1 MDSIYLKRY
10 QAVRL
15 LGEGPSGRAYLARQI
30 DLARPVVVKVIHE
43 TLAADPNFRE
53 RFARET
59 APMARFQHPFAV
71 SLYDASLEDPLGP
84 CLVMEYVRG
93 LTLDQLVKENK
104 GRLGVGRVHRLLGQ
118 LCDVLQAAHDQGL
131 AHGNLKP
138 SNVIVVEPDSPYE
151 KIKVAEFGM
160 ARLIKASD
168 ELTVMSDES
177 SASQVASAPGVKISD
192 EFKVTSEES
201 SVTSEEEQGR
211 ELHSPLITHHSSLI
225 TSYMSPEQIRGESPD
240 FASDMFSL
248 GVILFELLTGTLPTR
263 SSETADQTPGSG
275 ILRGSPT
282 ALPRSLEAVLFGC
295 LERDPNQRIGSP
307 RELAELFGA
316 ALAQLQRQQA
326 KGNAKA
332 AMKKAAASP
341 PLGDASMRRLDPDQ
355 LVIDSQA
362 VVYHLQAYMPHSIA
376 EHKLRGFVQ
385 DAGGELLE
393 SIPGLIRVRLGDEET
408 KYELKK
414 GFFSWFDRR
423 TGLIEMYL
431 RIRPA
436 DQDRLNMVSLTVLMR
451 SMDGNPPDD
460 PDWRARCGD
469 IAQDL
474 RGYLMAQDVQPP
486 KQKAGDLYEGGR
498 TRHL

>member
-10 QAVRL
+10 QTVRL
-15 LGEGPSGRAYLARQI
+15 LGEGPTGRAYLAQQI
-30 DLARPVVVKVIHE
+30 DLARSVVVKVINE
-43 TLAADPNFRE
+43 SLAADPGFHE

-59 APMARFQHPFAV
+59 APMAAFQHPYAV
-71 SLYDASLEDPLGP
+71 SLYDASLDDPLGP

-104 GRLGVGRVHRLLGQ
+104 GRLGAGRVYRLLVQ

-138 SNVIVVEPDSPYE
+138 SNIIVVEPDSPYE

-160 ARLIKASD
+160 ARLVKSGEWRVASGEKKAG
-168 ELTVMSDES
+168 ES
-177 SASQVASAPGVKISD
+177 SLA
-192 EFKVTSEES
+192 
-201 SVTSEEEQGR
+201 R
-211 ELHSPLITHHSSLI
+211 LHSSLA
-225 TSYMSPEQIRGESPD
+225 TPYMSPEQLEGESPD
-240 FASDMFSL
+240 SASDIFSL
-248 GVILFELLTGTLPTR
+248 GVILFELLTGTLPAR
-263 SSETADQTPGSG
+263 SSETKDETPGSG
-275 ILRGSPT
+275 ILRASPT

-295 LERDPNQRIGSP
+295 LERDSKQRIGSP

-316 ALAQLQRQQA
+316 ALAQHQRRRA
-326 KGNAKA
+326 RAASKA
-332 AMKKAAASP
+332 AGAKTAAKLP
-341 PLGDASMRRLDPDQ
+341 VEDASLRHRHLDQ
-355 LVIDSQA
+355 MVIDSQA
-362 VVYHLQAYMPHSIA
+362 VVYHLEAYMPHTIA

-423 TGLIEMYL
+423 TGQIEMYL
-431 RIRPA
+431 RVRA
-436 DQDRLNMVSLTVLMR
+436 VDHDRLNTILLTVFLR
-451 SMDGNPPDD
+451 SLDGNSPDD
-460 PDWRARCGD
+460 PDWQARCSR

-474 RGYLMAQDVQPP
+474 RGYLMAQDVQP
-486 KQKAGDLYEGGR
+486 KQPSGNVHEGPGR

>member
-10 QAVRL
+10 QTVRL
-15 LGEGPSGRAYLARQI
+15 LGEGPTGRAYLAQQI
-30 DLARPVVVKVIHE
+30 DLARSVVVKVINE
-43 TLAADPNFRE
+43 SLAADPGFRE
-53 RFARET
+53 RFARDT
-59 APMARFQHPFAV
+59 APMAAFQHPYAV
-71 SLYDASLEDPLGP
+71 SLYDASLDDPLGP
-84 CLVMEYVRG
+84 CLIMEYVRG

-104 GRLGVGRVHRLLGQ
+104 GRLGVGRVYRLLGQ

-160 ARLIKASD
+160 ARLVRRV
-168 ELTVMSDES
+168 E
-177 SASQVASAPGVKISD
+177 
-192 EFKVTSEES
+192 
-201 SVTSEEEQGR
+201 GR
-211 ELHSPLITHHSSLI
+211 ETRGESQADRSQKSEVTDQAPEVRDPQSNLPLATPYLSLEQLH
-225 TSYMSPEQIRGESPD
+225 GESPD
-240 FASDMFSL
+240 PASDMFSL
-248 GVILFELLTGTLPTR
+248 GVILFELLTGTLPAR
-263 SSETADQTPGSG
+263 SSETKDETPGSG
-275 ILRGSPT
+275 ILRASPT

-295 LERDPNQRIGSP
+295 LERDPKQRIGSP

-316 ALAQLQRQQA
+316 ALAQHQRRQ
-326 KGNAKA
+326 AKA
-332 AMKKAAASP
+332 AAKASSEKSAAKP
-341 PLGDASMRRLDPDQ
+341 PLEDASLRHRHLDQ

-362 VVYHLQAYMPHSIA
+362 VIYHLEAYMPHAIA

-414 GFFSWFDRR
+414 GLFSWFDRR

-436 DQDRLNMVSLTVLMR
+436 DQDRLNTVLLTVFLR
-451 SMDGNPPDD
+451 SLDGNSPDD
-460 PDWRARCGD
+460 PDWQARCSRV
-469 IAQDL
+469 AQDL
-474 RGYLMAQDVQPP
+474 RGYLMAQDVQP
-486 KQKAGDLYEGGR
+486 KQKPGGIHEGPGR

>member
-10 QAVRL
+10 QTVRL

-30 DLARPVVVKVIHE
+30 DLARPVVVKVIRE
-43 TLAADPNFRE
+43 TLAADPDFRE

-59 APMARFQHPFAV
+59 SPMARFQHPFAV

-93 LTLDQLVKENK
+93 LTLDQLAKENK
-104 GRLGVGRVHRLLGQ
+104 GRLGVGRVYRLLGQ

-160 ARLIKASD
+160 ARLVNHTAITPH
-168 ELTVMSDES
+168 ELPLT
-177 SASQVASAPGVKISD
+177 
-192 EFKVTSEES
+192 TH
-201 SVTSEEEQGR
+201 
-211 ELHSPLITHHSSLI
+211 HSPL
-225 TSYMSPEQIRGESPD
+225 TSPYLSAEQIRGESPD

-248 GVILFELLTGTLPTR
+248 GVILFELLTGTLPAR

-275 ILRGSPT
+275 ILRSSPT
-282 ALPRSLEAVLFGC
+282 ALPRYLEAVLFGC
-295 LERDPNQRIGSP
+295 LERDPKLRIGSP

-326 KGNAKA
+326 KANAKA
-332 AMKKAAASP
+332 ASAKSPASP
-341 PLGDASMRRLDPDQ
+341 PVEDVSMRRPNPDQ

-362 VVYHLQAYMPHSIA
+362 IIYHLEAYMPHAIA

-414 GFFSWFDRR
+414 GLFSWFDRR

-431 RIRPA
+431 RVRAA
-436 DQDRLNMVSLTVLMR
+436 DQDRLNTVVLTVLLR
-451 SMDGNPPDD
+451 SLDGLPPDD
-460 PDWRARCGD
+460 PDWRARCSR

-474 RGYLMAQDVQPP
+474 RGYLMAQDIHPG
-486 KQKAGDLYEGGR
+486 KQKSGDIREGPGR